1 LKTKFFVF
9 SIPCIF
15 QAIRI
20 CIPPQNLE
28 LYKSARLSANGS
40 VLNIEVKLISTYI
53 FHSRKNLKPGHQ
65 IVGIQPRRRLLLLP
79 GQLMLLS
86 GHVILVGDQ
95 LISVWVGRSGEG
107 RGGSGQRS

>member
-1 LKTKFFVF
+1 MFF

-20 CIPPQNLE
+20 CIPSHNLE
-28 LYKSARLSANGS
+28 FSKSARLWANGS

-65 IVGIQPRRRLLLLP
+65 IVGIQPRRRLLVP
-79 GQLMLLS
+79 SQLMLLS
-86 GHVILVGDQ
+86 GRVILVYDQ
-95 LISVWVGRSGEG
+95 LISLWVGGSGEG